1 MFAAHSTIAGNN
13 VPGRVS
19 SHLRY
24 RELSGGFSHFPLLA
38 IIFIIIIIIIIVI
51 IIIINTILKKIV
63 ANSWQNHKDKSKLGR
78 VFICDKHTLA
88 FLLKVVW
95 FRKH

>member
-1 MFAAHSTIAGNN
+1 MSHFLLILASAYVSHHPIQLSSQVVPASNNIITMFAAHSTIAGNN

-63 ANSWQNHKDKSKLGR
+63 ANS
-78 VFICDKHTLA
+78 
-88 FLLKVVW
+88 
-95 FRKH
+95 